1 MIQFLAAIL
10 ASLAGFFGQWMT
22 KKAALGSAAVAAL
35 AALTL
40 GFWVAL
46 KALMT
51 GILVA
56 APAFCE
62 LSWLIPS
69 NAAAC
74 VSVAISATVV
84 RAVYDWHIENIK
96 VLSYIT

>member
-1 MIQFLAAIL
+1 MIAFLASL
-10 ASLAGFFGQWMT
+10 LGSLAGFFGQWMT
-22 KKAALGSAAVAAL
+22 KKAAVGAAALSAL

-46 KALMT
+46 KGLMA
-51 GILVA
+51 GVLVV
-56 APAFCE
+56 APSFCE
-62 LSWLIPS
+62 MSWLIPS

-74 VSVAISATVV
+74 VAVAVSATIV
-84 RAVYDWHIENIK
+84 RAVYDWHVENIK

>member
-1 MIQFLAAIL
+1 MIGFLASL
-10 ASLAGFFGQWMT
+10 LGSLAGFFGQWMT
-22 KKAALGSAAVAAL
+22 KKAAMGSAAVAAL
-35 AALTL
+35 AALTF
-40 GFWVAL
+40 GFWAAL
-46 KALMT
+46 KALMA
-51 GILVA
+51 GVLVA

-62 LSWLIPS
+62 LSWMIPS

-74 VSVAISATVV
+74 VAVALSATVV